1 MEKWDRRWLDEEADG
16 GGGRIASC
24 EEEEEEE
31 EGVIESGFGSGSR
44 WSLRQFGLV
53 EEINNL
59 IEVIALQ
66 IIARSMK
73 SQIP

>member
-16 GGGRIASC
+16 GGGRTASC
-24 EEEEEEE
+24 EEEEE